1 MKYTVTYACGHT
13 GEVEL
18 FGTFK
23 SREYKIEQLKDEL
36 CPDCAKAKHDEY
48 VEDLQNSEEFAK
60 LNGSEKQVSWAVD
73 LRDKKIKNLNTL
85 KATVKRSKKFVEEAS
100 NIPSVYKARFA
111 KLDAKI
117 DTAIAFYKAQT
128 EAKYFIDTRNK
139 NIVATASNDIR
150 CMSDIMSINAT
161 LNEIAKDYEK

>member
-13 GEVEL
+13 KEVEL

-23 SREYKIEQLKDEL
+23 SREYKLEQLKDEM

-48 VEDLQNSEEFAK
+48 VEDLQKSNEFAT

-85 KATVKRSKKFVEEAS
+85 TATVKRSKKFVEESS
-100 NIPSVYKARFA
+100 NPALYKARFA

-117 DTAIAFYKAQT
+117 DTVIAFYKAQT